1 VTDALAL
8 WVTADWDAPD
18 AIVGVIDEYLHAV
31 RATDAVQLAIAT
43 GSLGEEEAGAR
54 LVALLADL
62 PAFARY
68 AGPHLPDITVYE
80 GDVPADVPADR
91 RLHGRADAAPVLRAL
106 RDRLASF
113 VAVTPAY
120 NRAEWART
128 WRPEPGFRH
137 LVVDNASTDGTGEL
151 LEDAG
156 AEVIRQPRTIE
167 RVLNWRSALESFRD
181 HTDAPWMKWLFA
193 GDELRPGAADT
204 LRDAIA
210 AHPEA
215 RLVVAEFLWRYP
227 DGTTRNWRT
236 VGETRLVEPAE
247 AIRRAC
253 KDNWFGGPIAHCVHR
268 DAVDDAHFGTQPWV
282 ADWQACL
289 NIARRH
295 PVLYVAEPIGVLNL
309 EHRLY
314 HRAHE
319 NRPRSVVQDWTIRL
333 EALDALRELAPGPQT
348 DELEREMH
356 VRMVHECAS
365 VVNAS
370 LQRAA

>member
-1 VTDALAL
+1 VSDTLQL
-8 WVTADWDAPD
+8 WVAADWMAPD

-31 RATDAVQLAIAT
+31 RATDAVQLAIAS
-43 GSLGEEEAGAR
+43 GPLSEEEAGAR
-54 LVALLADL
+54 LLELLADL

-68 AGPHLPDITVYE
+68 AGPHLADITVFE
-80 GDVPADVPADR
+80 GDVPAGVPTDR
-91 RLHGRADAAPVLRAL
+91 RLRSREDAAPVLHAM
-106 RDRLASF
+106 RDQLASF

-120 NRAEWART
+120 NRAEWARG

-137 LVVDNASTDGTGEL
+137 LVVDNASTDGTAEL
-151 LEDAG
+151 LEAAG
-156 AEVIRQPRTIE
+156 AEVVRQPRTIE
-167 RVLNWRSALESFRD
+167 RVLNWRSALETFRD
-181 HTDAPWMKWLFA
+181 RTDATWMKWLFA
-193 GDELRPGAADT
+193 GDELLPGAADT
-204 LRDAIA
+204 LRAAID

-247 AIRRAC
+247 AMRRAC

-268 DAVDDAHFGTQPWV
+268 DAVEDAHFGTQPWV

-289 NIARRH
+289 NIAKRH

-319 NRPRSVVQDWTIRL
+319 NRLRSVVQDWTIRL
-333 EALDALRELAPGPQT
+333 EALDALRELAPGPET
-348 DELEREMH
+348 DELERGMQ
-356 VRMVHECAS
+356 VRMVQECAS
-365 VVNAS
+365 VVNAQ